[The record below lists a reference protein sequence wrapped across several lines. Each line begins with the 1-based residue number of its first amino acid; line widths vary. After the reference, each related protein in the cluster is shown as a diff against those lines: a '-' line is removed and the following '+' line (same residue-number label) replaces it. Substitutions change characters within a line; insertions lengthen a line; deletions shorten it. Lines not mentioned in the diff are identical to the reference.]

1 MVISYLCDATTTN
14 IAVNDVKSVSSPKSL
29 GVCKLVSMREIRN
42 GMEWYGMVWPGQ
54 KLFLPKGWLHSKR
67 NRLINILL
75 FSPLSNKNQK

>member
-42 GMEWYGMVWPGQ
+42 GMEWNGMVWYGPG
-54 KLFLPKGWLHSKR
+54 KSCSYRKGGYIPKEIAL
-67 NRLINILL
+67 
-75 FSPLSNKNQK
+75 

>member
-42 GMEWYGMVWPGQ
+42 GMVWPGQ
-54 KLFLPKGWLHSKR
+54 KLFLPKGWIHSKS